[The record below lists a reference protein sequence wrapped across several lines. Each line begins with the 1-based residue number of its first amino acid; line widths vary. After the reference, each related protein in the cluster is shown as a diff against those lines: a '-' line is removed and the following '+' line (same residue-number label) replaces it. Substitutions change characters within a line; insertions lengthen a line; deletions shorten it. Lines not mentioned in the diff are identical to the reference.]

1 MKSPVDTTGDQPSPV
16 PVPGMA
22 KRRRLPPWLRL
33 RLPTSESYAQTRE
46 LLKGLDLHT
55 VCESAH
61 CPNHWE
67 CWSRGTATFM
77 IGGDRCTRA
86 CRFCAVTTAK
96 PLPLDPYEPAR
107 VAEGVRR
114 MQLKHVVI
122 TGVARDDLTDGG
134 ADHFGRT
141 IEAIRTVN
149 ADLIIEV
156 LVPDFGIKETAIDRV
171 LSARPQVYNHNLE
184 TVRRLTPLVRSRATY
199 DGSLRV
205 LQCVKAKAGDSVYTK
220 SGLMVGLGE
229 TVAEVH
235 QTLHDL
241 RAVGCD
247 LLTLGQYLQPTPAHL
262 PVVDYVPPDQFQQY
276 AITAR
281 KMGFLHVA
289 AHPRAR
295 SSYQADNFHPASA
308 DGQSGI
314 TGQQVNTADE
324 QGHEQDH
331 GQ

>member
-1 MKSPVDTTGDQPSPV
+1 
-16 PVPGMA
+16 
-22 KRRRLPPWLRL
+22 LPPWLRL

-96 PLPLDPYEPAR
+96 PLPLDPDEPTR
-107 VAEGVRR
+107 VAEAVRR

-134 ADHFGRT
+134 ADHFART
-141 IEAIRTVN
+141 IEAVRTVN

-156 LVPDFGIKETAIDRV
+156 LVPDFGIQETAIGRV

-184 TVRRLTPLVRSRATY
+184 TVRRLTPRVRSRATY

-205 LQCVKAKAGDSVYTK
+205 LQCVKAKAGYSVHTK

-229 TVAEVH
+229 TVEEVH
-235 QTLHDL
+235 QTLQDL
-241 RAVGCD
+241 RAVECD

-262 PVVDYVPPDQFQQY
+262 PVVDYVSPAQFQQY
-276 AITAR
+276 AIAAR

-289 AHPRAR
+289 AHPQVR
-295 SSYQADNFHPASA
+295 SSYQADNFRPSSA
-308 DGQSGI
+308 GGQNGSPD
-314 TGQQVNTADE
+314 QQVNTANE
-324 QGHEQDH
+324 QGHEQDR
-331 GQ
+331 GE